1 MSPPPAVF
9 KALIEAIPA
18 EEDAA
23 FIAQAGEH
31 GRMTSRA
38 GSVQMG
44 SSALTVAAID
54 KLNATIFPPD
64 QLQAL
69 EQTGLAQFDF
79 EVPGVEG
86 TFTALA
92 GSGPDDRWLDIRRKR
107 IAAPAGVISAAAPIA
122 APPAPGGPFGQ
133 PDLTSDQPDFSGL
146 DFPARGGS
154 DPFALAVPNDLFEP
168 AGGGP
173 DPFALTVP
181 DDIFDRPGGAE
192 PESPYGEWRQTGT
205 PQAAAPD
212 NARVRLVLSP
222 GRPPRSFV
230 RVALAAGG
238 CLAVALLGAAYFGA
252 IPLPFAGP
260 AAASQPSPAARTSP
274 PPAQA
279 SVPPATQAVPPTTQ
293 ASVAPPVQA
302 NVPPAT
308 QASVAPPAQASVPPP
323 TQASVPPPTQ
333 ASVPPTTQVS
343 APPAAPVGAP
353 PAAQVTAPPA
363 QSPAPKQSGST
374 AAVTPA
380 PAAQAAR
387 PEGPSRSGFSVQVA
401 AVKTRDE
408 ADRMVTRFVS
418 QGSPAYFV
426 RGEGAAAS
434 YYRVRIGPFPD
445 RGSAEKAA
453 KQLEGSEGVKPW
465 IVKETPENKTAA
477 SQPSPREESSH
488 R

>member
-54 KLNATIFPPD
+54 KLNATIFPPE
-64 QLQAL
+64 QLRAL

-122 APPAPGGPFGQ
+122 PPPAATRGSFGQ
-133 PDLTSDQPDFSGL
+133 VDLTSDLSDFSGL
-146 DFPARGGS
+146 DFPARGGDS
-154 DPFALAVPNDLFEP
+154 
-168 AGGGP
+168 

-181 DDIFDRPGGAE
+181 NDLFEQRAGGSDPFALSVPDDIFETPTGGDLT
-192 PESPYGEWRQTGT
+192 ESPYGEWRQTGA
-205 PQAAAPD
+205 PQSPAPD
-212 NARVRLVLSP
+212 SGRVRLVLSP
-222 GRPPRSFV
+222 GRPPR
-230 RVALAAGG
+230 RVFRIALAAGG
-238 CLAVALLGAAYFGA
+238 CLAIALLGAAYFGA
-252 IPLPFAGP
+252 IPLPFSAP
-260 AAASQPSPAARTSP
+260 APASHPSAAARTS
-274 PPAQA
+274 
-279 SVPPATQAVPPTTQ
+279 
-293 ASVAPPVQA
+293 
-302 NVPPAT
+302 
-308 QASVAPPAQASVPPP
+308 PPAQASVPPP
-323 TQASVPPPTQ
+323 AQASVSPPAQATVPPPVQATVPPPAQATVPPPVQASVPPP
-333 ASVPPTTQVS
+333 AQVS
-343 APPAAPVGAP
+343 ARPPAQVNAPAPQSSAPKQPTSTAVVP
-353 PAAQVTAPPA
+353 PAPSPTRTAPPSA
-363 QSPAPKQSGST
+363 PA
-374 AAVTPA
+374 TPA
-380 PAAQAAR
+380 VR
-387 PEGPSRSGFSVQVA
+387 PDEPRRGFSVQVA
-401 AVKTRDE
+401 AVRTRDE
-408 ADRMVTRFVS
+408 ADRMVARFVS

-426 RGEGAAAS
+426 RGEGAAAN

-453 KQLEGSEGVKPW
+453 KQLEGTEGIKPW
-465 IVKETPENKTAA
+465 IVKEISENKTAA
-477 SQPSPREESSH
+477 SQPSPGGEPSLLR
-488 R
+488 